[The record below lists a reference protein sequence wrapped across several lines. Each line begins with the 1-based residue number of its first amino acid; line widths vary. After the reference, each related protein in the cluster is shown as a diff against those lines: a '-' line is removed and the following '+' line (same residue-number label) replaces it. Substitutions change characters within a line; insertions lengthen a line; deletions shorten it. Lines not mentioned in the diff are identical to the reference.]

1 MRAACLPLILAL
13 TAALSTSPG
22 ARALELKS
30 ADVHN
35 SNDYPTV
42 VAVRHLGEVLAKS
55 SGGQLTVKVF
65 NKGALGTEKE
75 TLDQV
80 KLGALA
86 MTRVHGAALAGMCPK
101 LTVATLPFVFRSV
114 AHQRR
119 VFDGPVGEELLRAC
133 EAQGLVGLA
142 LYDAGARSLY
152 AKRPIKTVADAKGL
166 KVRVPQTDVWIAAM
180 AAIGANA
187 TPMPI
192 GEVYTGLKTGLID
205 AAENNLPSFEGFRHM
220 EAAPFYARTEHAM
233 TPDVLFIS
241 QRVWAKLTPAQ
252 QGQVRAAAK
261 ASVALQRQ
269 RWDAQEAQSLAR
281 AQAAGAKLV
290 DVDRAAFQA
299 AMAPVVARFANT
311 PDLQRLVQQIQGTP

>member
-1 MRAACLPLILAL
+1 MKTTLTLLAGL
-13 TAALSTSPG
+13 LLGHAAL
-22 ARALELKS
+22 ALELKS

-55 SGGQLTVKVF
+55 SGGTLTVKVF

-86 MTRVHGAALAGMCPK
+86 MTRVHGAALASMCPK

-114 AHQRR
+114 AHQRK
-119 VFDGPVGEELLRAC
+119 VFDGPVGEELLQAC
-133 EAQGLVGLA
+133 ESQGLVGLA

-152 AKRPIKTVADAKGL
+152 AKRPIKTLADAKGL

-205 AAENNLPSFEGFRHM
+205 AAENNMPSYEGFRHM
-220 EAAPFYARTEHAM
+220 EAAPFFARTQHAM

-241 QRVWAKLTPAQ
+241 QRVWAKLTPPQ
-252 QGQVRAAAK
+252 QQQLRAAAK
-261 ASVALQRQ
+261 ASVTLQRQ

-290 DVDRAAFQA
+290 DVDRADFQT

-311 PDLQRLVQQIQGTP
+311 PDLQRVLKAIQDTP

>member
-1 MRAACLPLILAL
+1 MRTTLTLLAGL
-13 TAALSTSPG
+13 LLSHAAL
-22 ARALELKS
+22 ALELKS

-55 SGGQLTVKVF
+55 SGGKLTVKVF

-86 MTRVHGAALAGMCPK
+86 MTRVHGAALASMCPK

-114 AHQRR
+114 AHQRK
-119 VFDGPVGEELLRAC
+119 VFDGPVGEELLQAC
-133 EAQGLVGLA
+133 ESQGLVGLA

-152 AKRPIKTVADAKGL
+152 AKRPIKTLADAKGL

-192 GEVYTGLKTGLID
+192 GEVFTGLKTGLID
-205 AAENNLPSFEGFRHM
+205 AAENNMPSYESFRHM
-220 EAAPFYARTEHAM
+220 EAAPFFARTEHAM

-241 QRVWAKLTPAQ
+241 QRVWAKLTPQ
-252 QGQVRAAAK
+252 QQQQLRAAAK
-261 ASVALQRQ
+261 ASVTLQRQ

-290 DVDRAAFQA
+290 EVDRATFQA

-311 PDLQRLVQQIQGTP
+311 PDLQRVLKAIQDTP

>member
-1 MRAACLPLILAL
+1 MRTTYFSLILAL
-13 TAALSTSPG
+13 LTSTG

-42 VAVRHLGEVLAKS
+42 AAVRHLGEVLAKS

-114 AHQRR
+114 AHQRQ
-119 VFDGPVGEELLRAC
+119 VFDGPVGEELLGAC
-133 EAQGLVGLA
+133 ESQGLVGLA

-152 AKRPIKTVADAKGL
+152 AKRPIKTLADAKGL

-180 AAIGANA
+180 VAIGANA

-299 AMAPVVARFANT
+299 AMAPVVARYANT
-311 PDLQRLVQQIQGTP
+311 PDLQRLVKQIQSTP

>member
-1 MRAACLPLILAL
+1 MRTAYFSLILAL
-13 TAALSTSPG
+13 LTSTG
-22 ARALELKS
+22 ARSLELKS

-114 AHQRR
+114 AHQRQ
-119 VFDGPVGEELLRAC
+119 VLDGPVGEELLAAC

-152 AKRPIKTVADAKGL
+152 AKRAIKTVADAKGL

-205 AAENNLPSFEGFRHM
+205 AAENNLPSYEGFRHM

-241 QRVWAKLTPAQ
+241 QRLWAKLTPAQ
-252 QGQVRAAAK
+252 QGQLRAAAK

-269 RWDAQEAQSLAR
+269 KWDAQEAQSLAR

-290 DVDRAAFQA
+290 DVDRASFQT

-311 PDLQRLVQQIQGTP
+311 PDLQRLVKQIQSTP

>member
-152 AKRPIKTVADAKGL
+152 AKRAIKTVADAKGL

-252 QGQVRAAAK
+252 QGHVRAAAK
-261 ASVALQRQ
+261 SSVALQRQ

-311 PDLQRLVQQIQGTP
+311 PDLQRLVQQIQSTP

>member
-1 MRAACLPLILAL
+1 MRTTLTLLAGL
-13 TAALSTSPG
+13 LLSHAAL
-22 ARALELKS
+22 ALELKS

-42 VAVRHLGEVLAKS
+42 AAVRHLGEVLAKS
-55 SGGQLTVKVF
+55 SGGTLTVKVF

-80 KLGALA
+80 KMGALA

-101 LTVATLPFVFRSV
+101 VMVTTLPFVFRSA
-114 AHQRR
+114 AHQRK
-119 VFDGPVGEELLRAC
+119 VFDGPVGEELLKAC
-133 EAQGLVGLA
+133 ESQGLVGLA
-142 LYDAGARSLY
+142 LYDSGARSLY
-152 AKRPIKTVADAKGL
+152 AKRPIKTLADAKGL

-205 AAENNLPSFEGFRHM
+205 AAENNMPSYESFRHM
-220 EAAPFYARTEHAM
+220 EAAPFFARTEHAM

-241 QRVWAKLTPAQ
+241 QRVWAKLTPPQ
-252 QGQVRAAAK
+252 QQQLRAAAK
-261 ASVALQRQ
+261 ASVTLQRQ

-290 DVDRAAFQA
+290 DVDRAAFQR

-311 PDLQRLVQQIQGTP
+311 PDLQRVLKAIQDTP

>member
-42 VAVRHLGEVLAKS
+42 IAVRHLGEVLAKS

>member
-114 AHQRR
+114 EHQRR

-311 PDLQRLVQQIQGTP
+311 PDLQRLVQQIQSTP